1 MSVLPSN
8 FNSLSPLD
16 KRAAVERA
24 TGLTWAQYFAMPQE
38 QRTAIL
44 LSLRGL
50 TYQSGT
56 DDMYSAAKTDSF
68 WSGVGGYFSG
78 MGAGLKIAL
87 VLGVVAA
94 VWVSLPALKK
104 LPKTARGAA

>member
-1 MSVLPSN
+1 LPGYQ
-8 FNSLSPLD
+8 
-16 KRAAVERA
+16 K
-24 TGLTWAQYFAMPQE
+24 
-38 QRTAIL
+38 TALL
-44 LSLRGL
+44 LSLKGI
-50 TYQSGT
+50 TVQGT
-56 DDMYSAAKTDSF
+56 AEDMLGAAKKDSF

-104 LPKTARGAA
+104 LPQTARRAA